1 MTRRDKV
8 LNQNKVAKLG
18 DITKLIE
25 DGDKV
30 AIGGA
35 WLSSHPMALVRQII
49 RSKIKNLYA
58 MTILGSI
65 DIDLMVGAGCL
76 DRLMFSF
83 VSMEAYGLPMNFR
96 RAVEK
101 GGLKYDEISGLA
113 IILGFE
119 AAGRGVPFLP
129 YRGPFG
135 SDFLKQRPEFYKVIN
150 CPFTGEEM
158 IAVPAIKPDVALIHA
173 QRADPAGNI
182 QIEGTAGSDLELAK
196 AARKVIVT
204 VEEIVPTEVLRENPY
219 KTKIPRFYVDMVIEQ
234 PFGAHPTSLVPSY
247 VGDPWHMMK
256 YMEMAASPETFK
268 GYLDEYVMR
277 SEDEYLEAVGGLKQM
292 NLLKKLARE
301 VKLL

>member
-1 MTRRDKV
+1 MRKDRV
-8 LNQNKVAKLG
+8 INQNKVAKLS
-18 DITKLIE
+18 DITRLSE
-25 DGDKV
+25 DGDRV

-35 WLSSHPMALVRQII
+35 WLSSHPMAIIRQII
-49 RSKIKNLYA
+49 RSKIKHLSLI
-58 MTILGSI
+58 TILGSV
-65 DIDLMVGAGCL
+65 DIDLMIGAGCV

-83 VSMEAYGLPMNFR
+83 VSMEAYGLAPNFR
-96 RAVEK
+96 RAIEK
-101 GGLKYDEISGLA
+101 EGLAYDEITGLA

-135 SDFLKQRPEFYKVIN
+135 SDYLKQRPEFYKTIN

-158 IAVPAIKPDVALIHA
+158 VAVPAIKPDVAIIHA

-182 QIEGTAGSDLELAK
+182 QIEGTGGSDLELAK
-196 AARKVIVT
+196 AAEKVIVT
-204 VEEIVPTEVLRENPY
+204 VEEVVPTEVLRENPY

-234 PFGAHPTSLVPSY
+234 PFGAHPTSSIPSY
-247 VGDPWHMMK
+247 VGDPWHMLT
-256 YMEMAASPETFK
+256 YMEMAASPDTFK
-268 GYLDEYVMR
+268 QYLDNYVMK

-292 NLLKKLARE
+292 KLLKKLAEE

>member
-1 MTRRDKV
+1 MRKDRV
-8 LNQNKVAKLG
+8 VNQNKVAKLS
-18 DITKLIE
+18 DITKLIK
-25 DGDKV
+25 DGDRV

-35 WLSSHPMALVRQII
+35 WLSSHPMAIIRQII
-49 RSKIKNLYA
+49 RSGIKHLSLI
-58 MTILGSI
+58 TILGSV
-65 DIDLMVGAGCL
+65 DIDLMIGAGCV

-83 VSMEAYGLPMNFR
+83 VSMEAYGLAPNFR
-96 RAVEK
+96 RAIEK
-101 GGLKYDEISGLA
+101 GGLAYDEITGLA

-135 SDFLKQRPEFYKVIN
+135 SDCVKQRPAFYKTIN

-158 IAVPAIKPDVALIHA
+158 VAVPALKPDVAIIHA

-182 QIEGTAGSDLELAK
+182 QIEGTGGSDLELAK
-196 AARKVIVT
+196 AAEKVIVT
-204 VEEIVPTEVLRENPY
+204 VEEVVPIEVLRENPY

-234 PFGAHPTSLVPSY
+234 PFGAHPTSSIPIY
-247 VGDPWHMMK
+247 VSDPWHMIT
-256 YMEMAASPETFK
+256 YTEMAASPDTFK
-268 GYLDEYVMR
+268 QYLDNYVMK